1 MGVWIGMA
9 AGFYLER
16 GKLAAM
22 RIFVTAPTAALVLC
36 LGAGSAV
43 AAAEPPSLAGTWIP
57 DPAASTHSK
66 ELKQAVQPG
75 APPAPPAP
83 SAAIRDQLPTLRITQ
98 SEPRLTIE
106 YLNPD
111 GSAISTGEMTTDGK
125 LSATTRPGETLLR
138 KSVST
143 WDGNVLRTMWTLEQN
158 GAVVIS
164 GVDRRELTAADTLV
178 VMTTTEDSK
187 SRSKSVI
194 VYHRGK

>member
-1 MGVWIGMA
+1 MRTSPIFLLLVVLLGL
-9 AGFYLER
+9 AG
-16 GKLAAM
+16 
-22 RIFVTAPTAALVLC
+22 
-36 LGAGSAV
+36 
-43 AAAEPPSLAGTWIP
+43 AAAAQPPSLAGTWIP

-83 SAAIRDQLPTLRITQ
+83 PAAIRDQLPTLRITH
-98 SEPRLTIE
+98 SEPRLTVE

-111 GSAISTGEMTTDGK
+111 GSVISTTEMTTDGK
-125 LSATTRPGETLLR
+125 LSASTRPGETLLR

-178 VMTTTEDSK
+178 VTTTTEDSK

>member
-1 MGVWIGMA
+1 MA

-22 RIFVTAPTAALVLC
+22 RTFATAAIVVLVLF

-66 ELKQAVQPG
+66 ELKQTVQPG

-83 SAAIRDQLPTLRITQ
+83 PTAIKDQLPTLRITQ
-98 SEPRLTIE
+98 SDPRLTIE

-111 GSAISTGEMTTDGK
+111 GSVISTTEMTTDGK
-125 LSATTRPGETLLR
+125 LNATTRPGETLLR
-138 KSVST
+138 KSVSK
-143 WDGNVLRTMWTLEQN
+143 WGGNVLRTMWTLEQN

-164 GVDRRELTAADTLV
+164 GGDRRELTTPDTLV
-178 VMTTTEDSK
+178 VMTSTEDSK